1 MKRNWKNPLITGT
14 VILTLTGL
22 LSRFIG
28 FFYRIFLSNAFGAE
42 GMGIYQ
48 LIAPVL
54 ALSFA
59 LTASGIQTAISKY
72 VASETST
79 HDYHTSFR
87 TLWAGFLMAMALS
100 VACALAIY
108 LYADTIAVTFLLESR
123 TAPLLRI
130 IALSIPMATVHSC
143 INGYFYGIR
152 KTAIPAVSQLA
163 EQIFRVGSVYLI
175 YYHFKQHNMQPTIN
189 FAVAGLV
196 IGEGASMIVSVV
208 AILSRAHHVF
218 PSGVRYTHGIS
229 HPRTSGLHKL
239 YTAPALKSDGRPV
252 VTDAPALLTTYR
264 RICAKL
270 LQLAVPLSA
279 NRLVLNLLQ
288 SIEAIYIPNKLMAY
302 GLNNADALGVYGVLT
317 GMSLPLILF
326 PSAITNSISV
336 LLLPI
341 VSEADASGNRDAVRR
356 AILTS
361 IRYCLLLGFA
371 CTAMFLL
378 LGRPAGRLLFHSEL
392 AGSFILILSFICP
405 FMYIASTLGS
415 ILNGLGKTAQTFL
428 YSVVSLLLRL
438 LFVFVAIPL
447 YGIKGYLWGM
457 LASQIL
463 QTLLCTVSALR
474 ICSPRHPKNR
484 CSTTDSKLFHG

>member
-79 HDYHTSFR
+79 RDYHTSFR
-87 TLWAGFLMAMALS
+87 TLIAGFLMAMALS
-100 VACALAIY
+100 IACALGIY
-108 LYADTIAVTFLLESR
+108 LYADFIAVTFLLESR

-152 KTAIPAVSQLA
+152 RTAIPAISQLA

-175 YYHFKQHNMQPTIN
+175 YYHFRQHNMQPTIS

-196 IGEGASMIVSVV
+196 IGESASMIVSVV
-208 AILSRAHHVF
+208 AILARAHHVF
-218 PSGVRYTHGIS
+218 PS
-229 HPRTSGLHKL
+229 
-239 YTAPALKSDGRPV
+239 AP
-252 VTDAPALLTTYR
+252 PAFRITYR
-264 RICAKL
+264 RICTQL
-270 LQLAVPLSA
+270 LRLAAPLSA

-341 VSEADASGNRDAVRR
+341 VSEADASGNKEAVRR

-371 CTAMFLL
+371 CTAMFLI

-392 AGSFILILSFICP
+392 ASSFILTLSFICP

-428 YSVVSLLLRL
+428 YSVLSLLLRL
-438 LFVFVAIPL
+438 LFVFAAIPL

-457 LASQIL
+457 LASQML
-463 QTLLCTVSALR
+463 QTLLCTVSALQ
-474 ICSPRHPKNR
+474 ICENKN
-484 CSTTDSKLFHG
+484 G

>member
-1 MKRNWKNPLITGT
+1 MKQKWKNPLVTGT
-14 VILTLTGL
+14 VTLTLTGL

-48 LIAPVL
+48 LISPVL

-59 LTASGIQTAISKY
+59 LTVSGIQTAISKY

-79 HDYHTSFR
+79 HDYTSSFR

-100 VACALAIY
+100 VACALGIY
-108 LYADTIAVTFLLESR
+108 LYADTIAVTFLMEGR

-152 KTAIPAVSQLA
+152 KTAIPAISQLA

-175 YYHFKQHNMQPTIN
+175 YYLFRQHNMRPTIS

-196 IGEGASMIVSVV
+196 IGESASMIVSIV

-218 PSGVRYTHGIS
+218 PYGY
-229 HPRTSGLHKL
+229 HPAHKNTSN
-239 YTAPALKSDGRPV
+239 SNR
-252 VTDAPALLTTYR
+252 LTPYR
-264 RICAKL
+264 RVCSQL
-270 LQLAVPLSA
+270 LALAVPLSA
-279 NRLVLNLLQ
+279 NRLVINLLQ

-341 VSEADASGNRDAVRR
+341 VSEADASGNKSAVRR

-361 IRYCLLLGFA
+361 IRYCLLLGFG
-371 CTAMFLL
+371 CTVMFLL
-378 LGRPAGRLLFHSEL
+378 LGRMAGRLLFHSEL
-392 AGSFILILSFICP
+392 AGSFILTLSFICP

-415 ILNGLGKTAQTFL
+415 ILNGLGKTSQTFL

-438 LFVFVAIPL
+438 LFVFFAIPL

-457 LASQIL
+457 LASQML
-463 QTLLCTVSALR
+463 QTLLCTFSALR
-474 ICSPRHPKNR
+474 ISHRSHADV
-484 CSTTDSKLFHG
+484 SSSA

>member
-1 MKRNWKNPLITGT
+1 MKLQKWKNPLVTGT

-28 FFYRIFLSNAFGAE
+28 FFYRIFLSNVFGAE

-48 LIAPVL
+48 LISPVL

-59 LTASGIQTAISKY
+59 LTVSGIQTAISKY

-79 HDYHTSFR
+79 RDYKTSFR
-87 TLWAGFLMAMALS
+87 TLWAGFILAMTLS
-100 VACALAIY
+100 AACALYIY
-108 LYADTIAVTFLLESR
+108 LYADWIAVTLLMEPR

-163 EQIFRVGSVYLI
+163 EQICRVGSVYLI
-175 YYHFKQHNMQPTIN
+175 YYFCRQHNMEPTIS
-189 FAVAGLV
+189 FAVVGLV
-196 IGEGASMIVSVV
+196 IGESASMIVSVI

-218 PSGVRYTHGIS
+218 PAHDYQDNARRLLPVSNSIF
-229 HPRTSGLHKL
+229 TS
-239 YTAPALKSDGRPV
+239 
-252 VTDAPALLTTYR
+252 YR
-264 RICAKL
+264 RIMGQL
-270 LQLAVPLSA
+270 LHLAVPLSA
-279 NRLVLNLLQ
+279 NRLVINLLQ
-288 SIEAIYIPNKLMAY
+288 SIEAIYIPNRLMAY
-302 GLNNADALGVYGVLT
+302 GLSNADALGVYGVLT

-341 VSEADASGNRDAVRR
+341 VSEADASGNKTAVRR
-356 AILTS
+356 AIMTS
-361 IRYCLLLGFA
+361 IRYCLLLGFG

-378 LGRPAGRLLFHSEL
+378 LGRTAGRLLYHSEL
-392 AGSFILILSFICP
+392 AGSFILTLSFICP
-405 FMYIASTLGS
+405 FMYIASTLNS

-428 YSVVSLLLRL
+428 FSVVSLLLRL
-438 LFVFVAIPL
+438 LFVFIAIPV
-447 YGIKGYLWGM
+447 YGIKGYLWGT

-463 QTLLCTVSALR
+463 QTLLCTVSALHY
-474 ICSPRHPKNR
+474 CG
-484 CSTTDSKLFHG
+484 DV

>member
-1 MKRNWKNPLITGT
+1 MNWKKWKNPLISGT

-28 FFYRIFLSNAFGAE
+28 FFYRIFLSNVFGAE

-48 LIAPVL
+48 LISPVL

-59 LTASGIQTAISKY
+59 LTVSGIQTAISKY
-72 VASETST
+72 VAAETST
-79 HDYHTSFR
+79 RDYTASFR
-87 TLWAGFLMAMALS
+87 TLWAGFVLAMSLS
-100 VACALAIY
+100 AACALYIY
-108 LYADTIAVTFLLESR
+108 IHADWIAVTFLLEQR

-152 KTAIPAVSQLA
+152 KTAVPAITQLA
-163 EQIFRVGSVYLI
+163 EQICRVGSVYLI
-175 YYHFKQHNMQPTIN
+175 YYIFKQHNMVPTIN
-189 FAVAGLV
+189 FAVVGLV
-196 IGEGASMIVSVV
+196 IGESASMVVSVV

-218 PSGVRYTHGIS
+218 PEGI
-229 HPRTSGLHKL
+229 
-239 YTAPALKSDGRPV
+239 AGRPV
-252 VTDAPALLTTYR
+252 RTGSLMAIYR
-264 RICAKL
+264 RITGQL

-288 SIEAIYIPNKLMAY
+288 SIEAVYIPNRLMAY
-302 GLNNADALGVYGVLT
+302 GLSNADALGVYGVLT

-326 PSAITNSISV
+326 PSAVTNSISV

-341 VSEADASGNRDAVRR
+341 VSEAEASGNRSAVRR

-361 IRYCLLLGFA
+361 IRYCLLLGFG
-371 CTAMFLL
+371 CTVMFLL
-378 LGRPAGRLLFHSEL
+378 LGRSAGRILFHSEL
-392 AGSFILILSFICP
+392 AGSFILTLSFICP
-405 FMYIASTLGS
+405 FMYIASTLNS

-428 YSVVSLLLRL
+428 YSVISLLLRL
-438 LFVFVAIPL
+438 LFVFIAIPV

-457 LASQIL
+457 LASQML
-463 QTLLCTVSALR
+463 QTLLCTVSALH
-474 ICSPRHPKNR
+474 ISHKSHAC
-484 CSTTDSKLFHG
+484 DS

>member
-1 MKRNWKNPLITGT
+1 MKLQKWKNPLVTGT
-14 VILTLTGL
+14 LILTLTGL

-28 FFYRIFLSNAFGAE
+28 FFYRIFLSNIFGAE

-59 LTASGIQTAISKY
+59 LTASGMQTAISKY

-79 HDYHTSFR
+79 RDYKTSFR
-87 TLWAGFLMAMALS
+87 TLWAGFILAMALS
-100 VACALAIY
+100 VVCALYIY
-108 LYADTIAVTFLLESR
+108 LYADWIATTLLLESR

-175 YYHFKQHNMQPTIN
+175 YYICRQHNMEPTIS
-189 FAVAGLV
+189 FAVVGLV
-196 IGEGASMIVSVV
+196 IGESASMIVSVV

-218 PSGVRYTHGIS
+218 PAHDYQDVRRS
-229 HPRTSGLHKL
+229 SFDRDCHPGRYLPS
-239 YTAPALKSDGRPV
+239 ASDI
-252 VTDAPALLTTYR
+252 AFATYR
-264 RICAKL
+264 RIMRQL

-279 NRLVLNLLQ
+279 NRLVINLLQ
-288 SIEAIYIPNKLMAY
+288 SIEAVYIPNRLMAY

-341 VSEADASGNRDAVRR
+341 VSEADASGNKSAVRR
-356 AILTS
+356 AIMTS
-361 IRYCLLLGFA
+361 IRYCLLLGFG

-378 LGRPAGRLLFHSEL
+378 FGRTAGRLLYHSEL
-392 AGSFILILSFICP
+392 AGSFILTLSFICP

-428 YSVVSLLLRL
+428 FSVVSLLLRL
-438 LFVFVAIPL
+438 LFVFIAIPI
-447 YGIKGYLWGM
+447 YGIKGYLWGT
-457 LASQIL
+457 LASQML
-463 QTLLCTVSALR
+463 QTLLCTISALHISHKAHKR
-474 ICSPRHPKNR
+474 
-484 CSTTDSKLFHG
+484 

>member
-1 MKRNWKNPLITGT
+1 MKRNWNTPLVTGT

-87 TLWAGFLMAMALS
+87 TLWAGFLMAMVLS
-100 VACALAIY
+100 VACALGIY
-108 LYADTIAVTFLLESR
+108 LYADGIAVTFLMERR

-152 KTAIPAVSQLA
+152 RTAIPAFSQLA
-163 EQIFRVGSVYLI
+163 EQVFRVGSVYLI
-175 YYHFKQHNMQPTIN
+175 YYFFRQHDMKPTIS

-196 IGEGASMIVSVV
+196 IGESASMIVSVV
-208 AILSRAHHVF
+208 AILARAHHVF
-218 PSGVRYTHGIS
+218 PAHDRRLPG
-229 HPRTSGLHKL
+229 
-239 YTAPALKSDGRPV
+239 APTLSS
-252 VTDAPALLTTYR
+252 YR
-264 RICAKL
+264 RICGRL

-341 VSEADASGNRDAVRR
+341 VSEADASGNTGAVKR
-356 AILTS
+356 AIVTS
-361 IRYCLLLGFA
+361 IRYCLLLGFG
-371 CTAMFLL
+371 CTALFLL
-378 LGRPAGRLLFHSEL
+378 FGRPAGRLLFHSEL
-392 AGSFILILSFICP
+392 AGSFILTLSFICP

-438 LFVFVAIPL
+438 LFVFIAIPR

-457 LASQIL
+457 LASQML
-463 QTLLCTVSALR
+463 QTLLCTVSALHISHR
-474 ICSPRHPKNR
+474 SQMR
-484 CSTTDSKLFHG
+484 

>member
-1 MKRNWKNPLITGT
+1 MKWKNPLITGT

-28 FFYRIFLSNAFGAE
+28 FFYRIFLSNVFGAE

-48 LIAPVL
+48 LLSPVL

-59 LTASGIQTAISKY
+59 FSVSGIQTAISKY

-79 HDYHTSFR
+79 RDYKTSFR
-87 TLWAGFLMAMALS
+87 TLWTGFLLAMTLSLASALF
-100 VACALAIY
+100 IY
-108 LYADTIAVTFLLESR
+108 LNSERIAVSFLMEQR

-130 IALSIPMATVHSC
+130 IALSIPIAAVHSC

-152 KTAIPAVSQLA
+152 KTAVPAFSQLT

-175 YYHFKQHNMQPTIN
+175 YYFCQKHHMKPTIS
-189 FAVAGLV
+189 FAVVGLV
-196 IGEGASMIVSVV
+196 IGESASMLVSIV
-208 AILSRAHHVF
+208 AILARARKVF
-218 PSGVRYTHGIS
+218 KPQSCLPFHE
-229 HPRTSGLHKL
+229 RT
-239 YTAPALKSDGRPV
+239 ALTQTFGRL
-252 VTDAPALLTTYR
+252 AKTYR
-264 RICAKL
+264 RIGTRL
-270 LQLAVPLSA
+270 LALAVPLSA
-279 NRLVLNLLQ
+279 NRIVINLLQ
-288 SIEAIYIPNKLMAY
+288 SIEAIYIPNKLMQY
-302 GLNNADALGVYGVLT
+302 GLDNATALGVYGVLT

-341 VSEADASGNRDAVRR
+341 VAEADESGNQHAVIH

-371 CTAMFLL
+371 CTGVFLL
-378 LGRPAGRLLFHSEL
+378 FGRMAGRMLFDSEL
-392 AGSFILILSFICP
+392 AGSFIITLSFICP
-405 FMYIASTLGS
+405 FLYIASTLGS
-415 ILNGLGKTAQTFL
+415 ILNGLGKTTLTFT
-428 YSVVSLLLRL
+428 YSVLSLLLRL
-438 LFVFVAIPL
+438 LFVFFAIPSF
-447 YGIKGYLWGM
+447 GIKGYLWGM

-474 ICSPRHPKNR
+474 ISHKHRRSLLRTK
-484 CSTTDSKLFHG
+484 S